1 MFKFTPSKSKS
12 MPAAKVAVPIAGGE
26 LYLHELRSRIFK
38 NSRVLRVWV
47 PPGYGEPRGT
57 RYPVLYLNDGQ
68 NLFEASTSFG
78 GVHWQVGETA
88 GRLIAE
94 KRIPPLI
101 IVGIDNTGR
110 NRAREYLP
118 YRSVDIKLFIVRGK
132 LYPNFLRREVM
143 PVVENRYA
151 VLRGPEN
158 TGLGGS
164 SLGGLIALY
173 TQMAAPK
180 IFGKLLI
187 ESPSLFVAH
196 RKIIAECRR
205 FQNWPERMYLG
216 MGTRELGDA
225 AKDEK
230 IADDARELAEIL
242 RAAGLDERRLK
253 VNIEDGAV
261 HSESAWARRFPGAL
275 EFLYGEPRVA
285 SLEP

>member
-1 MFKFTPSKSKS
+1 MFKFTPRKSKS
-12 MPAAKVAVPIAGGE
+12 VPAAKVAVPIAGGE
-26 LYLHELRSRIFK
+26 LYLHELRSRIFG
-38 NSRVLRVWV
+38 NSRILRVWV
-47 PPGYGEPRGT
+47 PPGYGEPLGT

-68 NLFEASTSFG
+68 NLFEASTAFA
-78 GVHWQVGETA
+78 GVHWQAGETA

-94 KRIPPLI
+94 KKIPPLV
-101 IVGIDNTGR
+101 IVGIDNTGK

-118 YRSVDIKLFIVRGK
+118 YRAVDLKLLIVKGK

-143 PVVENRYA
+143 PAVENRYA
-151 VLRGPEN
+151 LLRGPEH

-164 SLGGLIALY
+164 SLGGLVTLY
-173 TQMAAPK
+173 TQLIAPG

-196 RKIIAECRR
+196 RKILAQCRR
-205 FQNWPERMYLG
+205 FQNWPARMYLG

-225 AKDEK
+225 TKDET
-230 IADDARELAEIL
+230 IANDARELAAIL
-242 RAAGLDERRLK
+242 STAGLDQQRLK
-253 VNIEDGAV
+253 VNIEEGAV
-261 HSESAWARRFPGAL
+261 HSESAWARRFPAVL

>member
-1 MFKFTPSKSKS
+1 MFKFTPRKSKS
-12 MPAAKVAVPIAGGE
+12 VPAAKVAVPIAGGE
-26 LYLHELRSRIFK
+26 LYLHELRSRIFG
-38 NSRVLRVWV
+38 NSRILRVWV
-47 PPGYGEPRGT
+47 PPGYGEPLGT

-68 NLFEASTSFG
+68 NLFEASTAFA
-78 GVHWQVGETA
+78 GVHWQAGETA

-94 KRIPPLI
+94 KKIPPLV
-101 IVGIDNTGR
+101 IVGIDNTGK

-118 YRSVDIKLFIVRGK
+118 YRAVDLKLLIVKGK

-143 PVVENRYA
+143 PAVENRYA
-151 VLRGPEN
+151 LLRGPEN

-164 SLGGLIALY
+164 SLGGLVTLY
-173 TQMAAPK
+173 TQLIAPG

-196 RKIIAECRR
+196 RKILAQCRR
-205 FQNWPERMYLG
+205 FQNWPARMYLG

-225 AKDEK
+225 TKDET
-230 IADDARELAEIL
+230 IANDARELAAIL
-242 RAAGLDERRLK
+242 STAGLDQQRLK
-253 VNIEDGAV
+253 VNIEEGAV
-261 HSESAWARRFPGAL
+261 HSESAWARRFPAVL